1 MRTTVVIDQE
11 LLDRLVEVGH
21 FRTRKEA
28 ICTAVAEFVRRK
40 EREALLEMA
49 GQIEF
54 LPDHLHTL
62 HSLEDDE

>member
-1 MRTTVVIDQE
+1 MIERE
-11 LLDRLVEVGH
+11 LLDRLVEVGN

-28 ICTAVAEFVRRK
+28 IRTAVAEFVRRK

-49 GQIEF
+49 GQVEF

-62 HSLEDDE
+62 HGLEEDE